1 MTPTELLFKLKN
13 MPADTPI
20 TAEHIIAILGAMQ
33 APQTVSNNPGAYSTW
48 DNDKYIDT
56 ETLAEWIGE
65 PTERLKK
72 WRLDGLGPK
81 FVKKPKHI
89 AYRVGDVR
97 DWMNSRTVQSTSQ
110 ADKFSFVSAFD
121 DCFVEPTIYHD
132 DKPYSLFESIELY
145 GNDEE
150 TNITGFEVFITKD
163 PLASLYMQ
171 GNLDTLL
178 KTDDI
183 NKVQTYFINGKEH
196 QGTVA
201 HLIAQYPTEN
211 MHEWLPEFL
220 SIDLDFETKDS
231 NGKTAIEYGEYNLN
245 NYLNKRDLMLKFQ
258 KKFGTK
264 QNSDQEKI

>member
-20 TAEHIIAILGAMQ
+20 TAEHIIAILGALQ
-33 APQTVSNNPGAYSTW
+33 APQTISNQPGAYSTW

-56 ETLAEWIGE
+56 ETLADWIGE

-121 DCFVEPTIYHD
+121 DCFIEPTIYHD
-132 DKPYSLFESIELY
+132 DQPYTLFESIELY
-145 GNDEE
+145 GKDEE
-150 TNITGFEVFITKD
+150 TNITGIEVFITKD
-163 PLASLYMQ
+163 SLATLYMQ
-171 GNLDTLL
+171 GNMDALF
-178 KTDDI
+178 KENKI
-183 NKVQTYFINGKEH
+183 NKVQTYFINGVEH

-201 HLIAQYPTEN
+201 HLVAQYPNEN
-211 MHEWLPEFL
+211 MQEWLPEL
-220 SIDLDFETKDS
+220 LNLELDFEIKDS
-231 NGKTAIEYGEYNLN
+231 NGKSAIEYGEYNLN

-258 KKFGTK
+258 EKFGNK
-264 QNSDQEKI
+264 K